1 MFFQVTWSALDAEL
15 EMTHI
20 HEVHERLHVVALCIL
35 YNPV

>member
-20 HEVHERLHVVALCIL
+20 HEVHERLDML
-35 YNPV
+35 